1 MVDEGEDV
9 AEPCDDMAIA
19 TWDYMAVMYAG
30 MWLAHISH
38 ILAHGMYGSMTDS
51 TLGHMRVCG
60 NLSSLRVGV

>member
-38 ILAHGMYGSMTDS
+38 ILAHGM
-51 TLGHMRVCG
+51 
-60 NLSSLRVGV
+60 